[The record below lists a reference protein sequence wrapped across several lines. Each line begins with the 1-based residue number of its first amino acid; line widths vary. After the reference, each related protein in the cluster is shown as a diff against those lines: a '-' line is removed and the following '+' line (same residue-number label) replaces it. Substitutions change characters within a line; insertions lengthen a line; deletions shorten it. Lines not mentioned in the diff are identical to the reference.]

1 MKRFVPI
8 LIAGVVF
15 VIALMMMQPE
25 PLVSLVAAAADL
37 PAGHIV
43 QASDLK
49 TVEMPKSM
57 APAGAFDDPSAIV
70 GQRLRLARTA
80 GDLLFPSHL
89 GGETIVLQPD
99 ERAIAIHVTDSGGL
113 AGLLKPGDQVGVT
126 AVLPD
131 GSGSGTFGKAV
142 VGGLRV
148 LYISPS
154 FQAEDPPA
162 EPSSTTQDT
171 GTEEGST
178 SAFGSGSS
186 AGFQGSTQRQETGTV
201 VLAVPITARVVG
213 YDFTAFGVPNDTRLI
228 YAVDLLP
235 ALDQAGNAKLS
246 LYLEPEQAQA
256 FVSSGIYLP
265 DLVRTPGP
273 SPTPTE
279 TPFGPA
285 PAVTGTPAAGPSAI
299 ATGIPPLP
307 TVTPTPKPKRKG

>member
-8 LIAGVVF
+8 LIAGIVF

-57 APAGAFDDPSAIV
+57 APAGAFNDPSVIV

-80 GDLLFPSHL
+80 GDLLFPSHM

-113 AGLLKPGDQVGVT
+113 AGLLKPGDQVGIT

-162 EPSSTTQDT
+162 EPSSTSPQS
-171 GTEEGST
+171 TEESSSSGAFST
-178 SAFGSGSS
+178 SGSGL
-186 AGFQGSTQRQETGTV
+186 QGSTQRQETGTV

-279 TPFGPA
+279 TPFGPT
-285 PAVTGTPAAGPSAI
+285 AVTGTPSAGMSVP

>member
-15 VIALMMMQPE
+15 FIALMMMQPE

-37 PAGHIV
+37 PAGHII

-57 APAGAFDDPSAIV
+57 APAGAFNDPNAII

-162 EPSSTTQDT
+162 EPSSTSPQS
-171 GTEEGST
+171 TEESSSSGAF
-178 SAFGSGSS
+178 SASGS
-186 AGFQGSTQRQETGTV
+186 GFQGGTQRQETGTV
-201 VLAVPITARVVG
+201 VLAVPITARVIG

-285 PAVTGTPAAGPSAI
+285 AISGTPAAGTPAP

-307 TVTPTPKPKRKG
+307 TVTPTPKPKGKG

>member
-37 PAGHIV
+37 PAGHII

-49 TVEMPKSM
+49 TVEMTKSL
-57 APAGAFDDPSAIV
+57 APAGAFNDPSAII

-162 EPSSTTQDT
+162 EPSSTSPQS
-171 GTEEGST
+171 TEESSSGGAFST
-178 SAFGSGSS
+178 SGSGL
-186 AGFQGSTQRQETGTV
+186 QGNAQRQENGTV

-213 YDFTAFGVPNDTRLI
+213 YDFTSFGVPNDTRLI

-285 PAVTGTPAAGPSAI
+285 AISGTPAAGTSAP
-299 ATGIPPLP
+299 ATGLPPLP
-307 TVTPTPKPKRKG
+307 TVTPTPKPKGKG